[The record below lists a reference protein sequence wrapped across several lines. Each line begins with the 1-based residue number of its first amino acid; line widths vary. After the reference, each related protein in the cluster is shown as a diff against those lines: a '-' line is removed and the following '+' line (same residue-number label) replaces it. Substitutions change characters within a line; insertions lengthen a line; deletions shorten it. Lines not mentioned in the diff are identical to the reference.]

1 MAESKSRPALKI
13 YQNSEKNLLL
23 GNLRKRAENI
33 SPEIMATVAEIIE
46 DVRVN
51 GDAAVRKYT
60 EKFDGFCPDNLFMGM
75 DKLEETAG
83 KISPELK
90 KAIDASAYNIRKFHE
105 GQVQQSR
112 VFASDKGFMG
122 QRVIPL
128 SRVGLYVPGG
138 TAAYPSTVLMNAIPA
153 KTAGVENLV
162 MVNPPKAEGMLPAVA
177 YAALISGVDSV
188 ITVGGAQAVAALA
201 YGTESIKR
209 ADKIVGPG
217 NIYVAMAKKLV
228 YGTVDIDMIAGPSE
242 ILVIADETANPK
254 YIAADLLSQAEHDP
268 MAASLLIVTDESLI
282 EKINAEIKIQLSK
295 LHRASIAEK
304 SISAYGSAIAVKNL
318 EEAAEISDE
327 IAPEH
332 LELAVSDPIAA
343 LKLIRNAG
351 SVFLGQYS
359 PEPLGDY
366 YAGPNH
372 VLPTNGTARF
382 ASPLSC
388 DSFIKKSSFIYYTK
402 DELLKS
408 ADDIIRFAQAEG
420 LDAHTNSIAVR
431 RDEV

>member
-1 MAESKSRPALKI
+1 MLKI
-13 YQNSEKNLLL
+13 YKNSEKNLLTK
-23 GNLRKRAENI
+23 NLRKRAENI
-33 SPEIMATVAEIIE
+33 SPEIMTAVAEIIE
-46 DVRVN
+46 NVRIN
-51 GDAAVRKYT
+51 GDKALREYT
-60 EKFDGFCPDNLFMGM
+60 KKFDGICPDNLFMTRNE
-75 DKLEETAG
+75 LEKIASET
-83 KISPELK
+83 SSELK
-90 KAIDASAYNIRKFHE
+90 KAVDASAENIRKFHE
-105 GQVQQSR
+105 GQLQQSR
-112 VFASDKGFMG
+112 VFTSDKGFMG

-128 SRVGLYVPGG
+128 SRVALYVPGG

-153 KTAGVENLV
+153 KTAGVKDLV
-162 MVNPPKAEGMLPAVA
+162 MLTPPKSGGMLPAIA
-177 YAALISGVDSV
+177 YASLISGVDTV

-268 MAASLLIVTDESLI
+268 MAASILIVTDESLI
-282 EKINAEIKIQLSK
+282 EKINAEIDIQLPK
-295 LHRASIAEK
+295 LSRSAIAEK
-304 SISAYGSAIAVKNL
+304 SIKAYGSAICVKNL
-318 EEAAEISDE
+318 DEAAEISDE

-332 LELAVSDPIAA
+332 LELAVKDPISA
-343 LKLIRNAG
+343 LKLINNAG

-388 DSFIKKSSFIYYTK
+388 DSFIKKSSFIYYTRE
-402 DELLKS
+402 ELLDS

-420 LDAHTNSIAVR
+420 LDAHANSIAVR
-431 RDEV
+431 KGE

>member
-1 MAESKSRPALKI
+1 MAELKI
-13 YQNSEKNLLL
+13 YKNSEKNLLL
-23 GNLRKRAENI
+23 AKLRKRAENI
-33 SPEIMATVAEIIE
+33 SPEIMNAVAEIIE
-46 DVRVN
+46 DVRIN
-51 GDAAVRKYT
+51 GDAALRKYT
-60 EKFDGFCPDNLFMGM
+60 EKFDGYCPDDLFLSTESIE
-75 DKLEETAG
+75 KRASAIT
-83 KISPELK
+83 PELK
-90 KAIDASAYNIRKFHE
+90 NAIDASAENIRKFHE
-105 GQVQQSR
+105 GQLQQSR
-112 VFASDKGFMG
+112 VFDSARGFMG
-122 QRVIPL
+122 QRVMPL

-153 KTAGVENLV
+153 KTAGVKDLV
-162 MVNPPKAEGMLPAVA
+162 MVTPPKSDGILAAVA
-177 YAALISGVDSV
+177 YAAVISGIDSI
-188 ITVGGAQAVAALA
+188 ITIGGAQAVAALA

-217 NIYVAMAKKLV
+217 NIYVTMAKKLV

-268 MAASLLIVTDESLI
+268 MAASILIVTDESM
-282 EKINAEIKIQLSK
+282 INKVNLEIKMQLSK
-295 LHRASIAEK
+295 LPRYAIAEK
-304 SISAYGSAIAVKNL
+304 SVEAYGSAIAVKNL
-318 EEAAEISDE
+318 TEAAEISNE

-332 LELAVSDPIAA
+332 LELAVEDPISTM
-343 LKLIRNAG
+343 KLINNAG

-382 ASPLSC
+382 SSPLSC

-402 DELLKS
+402 EELLKS
-408 ADDIIRFAQAEG
+408 SADIIRFAMAEG
-420 LDAHTNSIAVR
+420 LDAHANSIR
-431 RDEV
+431 IRQEE